1 MNIKDLIMTA
11 DEETEKQNKRK
22 IEKRINNITK
32 SLHTLQSSLNILT
45 DELKNSPNL
54 GIIEIP
60 RGKPPTLTT
69 LVTAE
74 IMSQKLHNLVSE
86 KTLLELAKSKIIPHY
101 DIEDQIRF
109 AITETKEWIEYN
121 YVVRHPGQPI
131 GEGLVTVVNVVSPSI
146 NDLEVPLELRAISN
160 FLIPTNVHSLENIS
174 VFSGVYFLCH
184 EGKVV
189 YVGQSRHIHRRMGQ
203 HSGSKT
209 YDFGYFI
216 RVPLSDLDFVEKEFI
231 RTLKPKYNFNKK
243 KDRLVTPPVSSSPT
257 PQEQSFT
264 IIENF
269 KKANNIT

>member
-1 MNIKDLIMTA
+1 MTA

-60 RGKPPTLTT
+60 RGKPPSLTT

-74 IMSQKLHNLVSE
+74 VMSQKLHNLVSE

-131 GEGLVTVVNVVSPSI
+131 GEGLVTVINVVSPSI

-160 FLIPTNVHSLENIS
+160 FLIPTKPPSELRQP
-174 VFSGVYFLCH
+174 SGC
-184 EGKVV
+184 
-189 YVGQSRHIHRRMGQ
+189 
-203 HSGSKT
+203 
-209 YDFGYFI
+209 
-216 RVPLSDLDFVEKEFI
+216 
-231 RTLKPKYNFNKK
+231 
-243 KDRLVTPPVSSSPT
+243 
-257 PQEQSFT
+257 T
-264 IIENF
+264 ID
-269 KKANNIT
+269 K